1 MLRVV
6 CDTNIFISAILSDK
20 GICRNII
27 RNAIYFK
34 FQPLIGEALF
44 HEYEDVLSRND
55 LFINSPISIEEREE
69 VFDAFLASCEWV
81 NIYYKWRPN
90 LQDEADNHL
99 IELAVAG
106 SAHAIVTNNTR
117 DLKSGELFFRQIK
130 IWTPEEFLKE
140 L

>member
-6 CDTNIFISAILSDK
+6 LDTNIFISAVLSNK

-27 RNAIYFK
+27 RNAINSKY
-34 FQPLIGEALF
+34 QALIGESLF

-55 LFINSPISIEEREE
+55 LFINCPISIEEREE
-69 VFDAFLASCEWV
+69 LFNAFLASCEWV

-106 SAHAIVTNNTR
+106 RAQAIVTNNTR
-117 DLKSGELFFRQIK
+117 DLKSGELFLNRLVFGHLRN
-130 IWTPEEFLKE
+130 F
-140 L
+140 